1 MGKILGTFILFIFL
15 LLLGL
20 PVVFGMGIL
29 SLTAFAGNSLYFTA
43 VAQKLFSSIDSFS
56 YLSIVL
62 FIFAAE
68 IMTCCDLTEDLVR
81 FCNAFIGHIRGGLAI
96 VNVLASMLFAGVSGS
111 ASADTSGLGRVEID
125 MMTKAGYDR
134 TYSTTVTVASSI
146 LGPIIPPSNIF
157 IIYATIAS
165 CSVAGMFMAGIL
177 PGIILGAIYM
187 AMCFYYAIRYKHPR
201 GRKFTWRERAYT
213 TYHAL
218 PVLLL
223 PVIIIG
229 GISLGVFTA
238 VESAAV
244 ATVYAIIIA
253 AIRKKLSIQL
263 MYGCL
268 VRAAKMCASIMLIIA
283 VASVMGYAITLM
295 GLPKIISE
303 WFITHISSKYLFLLV
318 VNVILLVLGCLLDQ
332 APALLLTAPVLLPI
346 AIEYGINPIHF
357 GIIVCVNLTVG
368 LVTPP
373 VGMQLF
379 IGANVG
385 NVKLYDLYRKI
396 WSFVLCGMLALIIIT
411 FTDVCLIIPKW
422 LGYV

>member
-1 MGKILGTFILFIFL
+1 MAKILGILTLFILLIL
-15 LLLGL
+15 MGL
-20 PVVFGMGIL
+20 PIVFSMGVL
-29 SLTAFAGNSLYFTA
+29 SLTAFVGESMYFTA

-68 IMTCCDLTEDLVR
+68 VMTCCELTEDLVK
-81 FCNAFIGHIRGGLAI
+81 FCNAFIGHIRGGLAL

-146 LGPIIPPSNIF
+146 IGPIIPPSNIF

-177 PGIILGAIYM
+177 PGIILGVIYM
-187 AMCFYYAIRYKHPR
+187 ILCEYFAIRYNHPR

-229 GISLGVFTA
+229 GISFGVFTA

-253 AIRKKLSIQL
+253 AIRKKLTFQL
-263 MYGCL
+263 LYGCL

-295 GLPKIISE
+295 GLPNMIAG
-303 WFITHISSKYLFLLV
+303 WFQENITSKYMFLLIL
-318 VNVILLVLGCLLDQ
+318 NLILLVLGCLLDQ

-346 AIEYGINPIHF
+346 AMTYGIDPIHF
-357 GIIVCVNLTVG
+357 GIIACVNLSVG
-368 LVTPP
+368 LTTPP

-385 NVKLYDLYRKI
+385 NVRLADLYRSI
-396 WSFVLCGMLALIIIT
+396 WPFVVCGVITLIIIT
-411 FTDVCLIIPKW
+411 FTDVCLLLPRW
-422 LGYV
+422 MGYV

>member
-1 MGKILGTFILFIFL
+1 MGKIIILITTFIVF

-20 PVVFGMGIL
+20 PIVFSIGVV
-29 SLTAFAGNSLYFTA
+29 SLTAFVDNSMYFTA

-68 IMTCCDLTEDLVR
+68 IMTACDLTEDLVE
-81 FCNAFIGHIRGGLAI
+81 FCNAFIGHLRGGLAL

-157 IIYATIAS
+157 VIYATIAS

-177 PGIILGAIYM
+177 PGIILGGVYM
-187 AMCFYYAIRYKHPR
+187 AMCIFFAVREDHPC
-201 GRKFTWRERAYT
+201 GQKYTWRERAHT
-213 TYHAL
+213 TRKAW

-223 PVIIIG
+223 PVIILG
-229 GISLGVFTA
+229 GISFGVFTA

-244 ATVYAIIIA
+244 AAVYAMMIA
-253 AIRKKLSIQL
+253 AIRKTLSIPL
-263 MYGCL
+263 LYNCL

-283 VASVMGYAITLM
+283 VAAVMGYAITLM
-295 GLPKIISE
+295 GLPKLISA
-303 WFITHISSKYLFLLV
+303 WFIEHVSSKYVFLIILNVVLLV
-318 VNVILLVLGCLLDQ
+318 VGCLLDQ

-346 AIEYGINPIHF
+346 AQSYGIDPIHF
-357 GIIVCVNLTVG
+357 GIIACLNLTVG

-385 NVKLYDLYRKI
+385 NVALKDLYAKI
-396 WSFVLCGMLALIIIT
+396 WPFVACGVIAIAVVSFTNI
-411 FTDVCLIIPKW
+411 CLIIPGW
-422 LGYV
+422 LGYL